1 MRACCRTLFER
12 ALRVYRRYELP
23 ILLLLAYVVMRFVL
37 LVFVG
42 V

>member
-1 MRACCRTLFER
+1 MVRN
-12 ALRVYRRYELP
+12 YRRYELP

-37 LVFVG
+37 LIWRG